1 MAVSCPNFWNMADAY
16 GGRNGKPSRSAS
28 RWFDFPANFRFTLLL
43 ISYSRSEI
51 VITDDQDPGRPP
63 LILPAGSTL
72 AEVAAAVAEYS
83 RTAPEP
89 DYIAFYNG
97 MLVSNVYQ
105 TVMAE
110 PSTPDQVK
118 AMLAFVS
125 QLQECM
131 SGRENRDAMQ
141 SSIWLLLSRVPLS
154 PVLAAELF
162 GLMQQHHLA
171 GVYRLQP

>member
-1 MAVSCPNFWNMADAY
+1 MISRTATQIIISDDHD
-16 GGRNGKPSRSAS
+16 RNRAP
-28 RWFDFPANFRFTLLL
+28 
-43 ISYSRSEI
+43 
-51 VITDDQDPGRPP
+51 VILAAT
-63 LILPAGSTL
+63 ATT
-72 AEVAAAVAEYS
+72 AEVEAAAVAYFGEAAT
-83 RTAPEP
+83 RIPP
-89 DYIAFYNG
+89 DYVGFYGG
-97 MLVSNVYQ
+97 MLVSSVYQ

-154 PVLAAELF
+154 PGLGAELY
-162 GLMQQHHLA
+162 GLMQQYHLA
-171 GVYRLQP
+171 GVYQLQP